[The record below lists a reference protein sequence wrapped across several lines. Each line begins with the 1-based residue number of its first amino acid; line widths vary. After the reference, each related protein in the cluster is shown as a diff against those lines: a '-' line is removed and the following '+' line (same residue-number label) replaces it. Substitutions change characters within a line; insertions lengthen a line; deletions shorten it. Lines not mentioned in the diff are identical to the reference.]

1 MKRLTA
7 IFLTLLFG
15 QIFSQNKPTDTV
27 VFEFNYK
34 SDAVIYRTHHEKK
47 EISGFNILIGKKKI
61 YFSTAVN
68 ANFKLKNKIL
78 KNIKNRI
85 QLEQIIMND
94 NPEKHYIFIILF
106 KEEYYNTDY
115 LFRTI
120 ECH

>member
-34 SDAVIYRTHHEKK
+34 SDAVIYRTHREKK
-47 EISGFNILIGKKKI
+47 EISGFNILIGKKRI

-106 KEEYYNTDY
+106 KKEYYNTDY